1 MVILGG
7 KDRSSAS
14 VKDGPIAQS
23 PAVLAASPKGSP
35 HADGNE
41 VEAVA
46 STRRGNEAQEL
57 PSFIISHSVYE
68 AKTYTVEASLGSES
82 LRAKSWNGKTGV
94 NKSVGVSPVFERKEA
109 PASLPLPIRQF
120 TGAIGK
126 STSAQLFSVPT
137 TLDKEE
143 ASDASRDDPPCA
155 LYSPGIVWVPKGSK
169 LLVAAFEEGS
179 EAKGK
184 GIRPGDILRR
194 VDGEDFLRFQ
204 IQVQPEATS
213 TQGCSLTSCGQGQE
227 MHPGALKVLG
237 AMGSPCHISILRV
250 KQRANGETGFCEL
263 PFTLSRDCPCPSGR
277 TIRSH
282 FNIGMPTDAE

>member
-41 VEAVA
+41 VGAVA

-57 PSFIISHSVYE
+57 PNFIISHSVYE
-68 AKTYTVEASLGSES
+68 AKTYTVEASLGNES

-94 NKSVGVSPVFERKEA
+94 NKSVGVFPVFERKES
-109 PASLPLPIRQF
+109 PASSPLPIRQF

-143 ASDASRDDPPCA
+143 ASDASRDGAPCA
-155 LYSPGIVWVPKGSK
+155 LYSPGTIERNHSYMD
-169 LLVAAFEEGS
+169 A
-179 EAKGK
+179 
-184 GIRPGDILRR
+184 
-194 VDGEDFLRFQ
+194 
-204 IQVQPEATS
+204 
-213 TQGCSLTSCGQGQE
+213 CGQ
-227 MHPGALKVLG
+227 
-237 AMGSPCHISILRV
+237 
-250 KQRANGETGFCEL
+250 
-263 PFTLSRDCPCPSGR
+263 
-277 TIRSH
+277 
-282 FNIGMPTDAE
+282 